1 MSDSNRYY
9 VDARCHNCGG
19 DDLAFTGSTPPG
31 MTRVECLECEAIEV
45 VDANRASVG
54 TTSPDLRRR
63 AEAIS
68 EDAERD
74 I

>member
-1 MSDSNRYY
+1 MTKGQY
-9 VDARCHNCGG
+9 VDTRCHNCGG
-19 DDLAFTGSTPPG
+19 DDLAFTDSNPPG
-31 MTRVECLECEAIEV
+31 MTRVECIECEATEI
-45 VDANRASVG
+45 VDANCASVG

-63 AEAIS
+63 VEAIS